1 MQSPSQK
8 RICSAASVP
17 PTAPPVRRR
26 RFAGHLLLLL
36 LDVVAVVV
44 VVVPVESIVTL
55 RRNAATKGRQLS
67 RSAPQKR
74 LVAIS
79 SWSRCGNAPL
89 GP

>member
-17 PTAPPVRRR
+17 PTAPVRRR

-36 LDVVAVVV
+36 LDIVA
-44 VVVPVESIVTL
+44 PVESIVTL
-55 RRNAATKGRQLS
+55 RRNAAIKGRQLS

>member
-36 LDVVAVVV
+36 LDIVVV

-55 RRNAATKGRQLS
+55 RRNAAIKGRQLS